1 METKEERQNRKQL
14 FITRATALYDT
25 PEIRKEAE
33 QKWEGAN
40 IIN

>member
-1 METKEERQNRKQL
+1 METKQEREQRKSL
-14 FITRATALYDT
+14 FVARATALYDT